1 MRRIKFLGLA
11 GVVLVAALG
20 VLTATASAEPV
31 PTWFVCAKG
40 VKNGEKK
47 YTGKYTTKTCAPEAS
62 PTEIAA
68 GKNNKYELKE
78 GVGKAK
84 AFKGKASGFMGFKV
98 KSPQGTFPIACESVK
113 GSATPAMPNLEKN
126 VTLTLG
132 KCEFVGHKCSTV
144 GGKGIEIKGEGE
156 LGYVEGS
163 TKVGLEIKNALGEES
178 NIVTFECGTENTVK
192 AELFGAVIGVVEGDV
207 NVVNKE
213 STLTY
218 LAAEQYGKH
227 LFQATEYEPSVN
239 IVGFSPE
246 GEEASAC
253 FASVPK
259 SPAEEAAQTKCQEE
273 HPPHVIRG
281 EYCGKF
287 VQGVLGAECTPATY
301 TGLTGFS
308 EKPKI
313 GNVPASPLVI
323 ANKGE
328 ALEIKA

>member
-11 GVVLVAALG
+11 GVVLVATLG
-20 VLTATASAEPV
+20 VLATTASAEPV
-31 PTWFVCAKG
+31 PTWFECAKASP
-40 VKNGEKK
+40 KN
-47 YTGKYTTKTCAPEAS
+47 TGNENNKTC
-62 PTEIAA
+62 TE
-68 GKNNKYELKE
+68 KNETGTGKYELKE

-84 AFKGKASGFMGFKV
+84 AFKGKAKGLVGFKV
-98 KSPQGTFPIACESVK
+98 KSPQGTFPITCESIK
-113 GSATPAMPNLEKN
+113 GSATPALPNLEKN
-126 VTLTLG
+126 VNLTLG
-132 KCEFVGHKCSTV
+132 KCEFVGEKCSTV
-144 GGKGIEIKGEGE
+144 GGKGVEIKGEGE

-178 NIVTFECGTENTVK
+178 NVAAFECGANVVK
-192 AELFGAVIGVVEGDV
+192 AEMFGAVIGVVEGDV
-207 NVVNKE
+207 NVVSKE

-227 LFQATEYEPSVN
+227 LFDATEYEPSVN

-273 HPPHVIRG
+273 HPPHVLRG

-287 VQGVLGAECTPATY
+287 VKGVLGAECTPATY

-313 GNVPASPLVI
+313 GNVPASPYVI